1 MKKRLGKAFWYLGL
15 GYLTTLLGTALGMIL
30 SIDSFWSYGTG
41 EWVRETWYQTLGTY
55 FVSLLASQIYFA
67 PYLIVVSAVIGA
79 VLFCFTVLVKKVSS
93 VFKSG
98 V

>member
-1 MKKRLGKAFWYLGL
+1 MKRRLGKAMWYLGL
-15 GYLTTLLGTALGMIL
+15 GYLTTVLGTALVMIL

-41 EWVRETWYQTLGTY
+41 EWVRETWYQTLATY
-55 FVSLLASQIYFA
+55 FVSVLALQIYVA
-67 PYLIVVSAVIGA
+67 PYLIGISAVIGA
-79 VLFCFTVLVKKVSS
+79 VLFFIMVLVTKVSS